1 MSLTKVTNSM
11 IVGAPIN
18 VLDYGAVAD
27 GTTDCY
33 AAIQAACAALQT
45 AGGGTLVFPKGTY
58 FLNQFRID
66 GGASANG
73 ITNFTFTDLNGIVIQ
88 GNGSNIVCVGGWV
101 RTADYSAG
109 GFTFSYKNNLGFTF
123 DRCNNIAINDLSFNG
138 GIATVT
144 KVATAEGVSYGIILK
159 GCEYVEITNVNSN
172 YCGADGLGVS
182 YASTVAATSY
192 KSSKYVTV
200 TNCNFDYNARVGMSI
215 TGARNV
221 TSINCT
227 FSYTGDVGTFG
238 GGYAPRA
245 GVDIEPDLTPL
256 SLIPLDDYSG
266 NITFINCLFKDNNGF
281 EFIATSQSSVK
292 YPVELFGCHF
302 ENTTGIAPQIVTA
315 VKKLTLYSCLFN
327 NVGLYPG
334 YTFNDDNHSEVILCR
349 FVSTNSSEIV
359 ILHAQA
365 NPTLIVDRCEFQF
378 NGAIAHTNS
387 RLQIQAINTEFTN
400 NTIFISGTEYV
411 GTTFDICM
419 LLQSARKV
427 TGNRWNTDLA
437 TVGKNFTVAMDSSI
451 VDSDYFV
458 NPTYFSRYQIAWTIY
473 QFSQGNKPYDQLINA
488 NTGKIIASNTAAPTT
503 GTWAIGDIVFN
514 SAATAGG
521 YIGFVCTTA
530 GSPGTWKTFGA
541 ISV

>member
-11 IVGAPIN
+11 ILGASIN

-33 AAIQAACAALQT
+33 TAIQEACAALQT

-58 FLNQFRID
+58 FLNHYRID
-66 GGASANG
+66 GGSSANG

-88 GNGSNIVCVGGWV
+88 GNGSSIVCLGGWV
-101 RTADYSAG
+101 RTADYSSG

-123 DRCNNIAINDLSFNG
+123 NRCNNIAINDLSFNG
-138 GIATVT
+138 GMATVT
-144 KVATAEGVSYGIILK
+144 KVATAEGISYGIILK
-159 GCEYVEITNVNSN
+159 GCEYVAITNVNSN

-182 YASTVAATSY
+182 YADTVAGTSY

-200 TNCNFDYNARVGMSI
+200 INCNFDNNARVAMSI

-221 TSINCT
+221 TAIDCT

-238 GGYAPRA
+238 GYAPKA

-256 SLIPLDDYSG
+256 SPVPLDDYTG
-266 NITFINCLFKDNNGF
+266 NVTFINCLFKDNNGF
-281 EFIATSQSSVK
+281 EFVATSQASTK
-292 YPVELFGCHF
+292 YPVELFGCRF

-315 VKKLTLYSCLFN
+315 VKKLTLYSCLFD

-334 YTFNDDNHSEVILCR
+334 YTFNDDNRTEVILCK
-349 FVSTNSSEIV
+349 FVSTRPTEIV

-365 NPTLIVDRCEFQF
+365 NPTLMVDRCDFQF
-378 NGAIAHTNS
+378 NGTTAHTGY
-387 RLQIQAINTEFTN
+387 RLQIQAVNTDFTN
-400 NTIFISGTEYV
+400 NTVFISGTEYT

-427 TGNRWNTDLA
+427 TENRWNTDLA
-437 TVGKNFTVAMDSSI
+437 TSGKNFTVSMDGSI
-451 VDSDYFV
+451 VGSDYFV
-458 NPTYFSRYQIAWTIY
+458 NPTYFSQNLSAGTIKE
-473 QFSQGNKPYDQLINA
+473 FSQGNKPYDQLINA
-488 NTGKIIASNTAAPTT
+488 NTGKIIASKTAAPTT
-503 GTWAIGDIVFN
+503 GTWAIGDLVFN
-514 SAATAGG
+514 SGPTSGG
-521 YIGFVCTTA
+521 YVGWVCTTA
-530 GSPGTWKTFGA
+530 GTPGTWKTFGL
-541 ISV
+541 IS